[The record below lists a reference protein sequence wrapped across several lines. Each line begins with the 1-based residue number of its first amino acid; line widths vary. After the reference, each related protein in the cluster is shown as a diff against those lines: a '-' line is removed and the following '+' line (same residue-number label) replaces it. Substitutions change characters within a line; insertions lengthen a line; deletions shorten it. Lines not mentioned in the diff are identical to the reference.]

1 MTDRTWWGDGPL
13 PEPMRIS
20 PLGHL
25 RGAVKALA
33 LLVVNFGCLILLLLL
48 RLVEAPLCRPH
59 QYARSSLLFY
69 IGVTDP

>member
-48 RLVEAPLCRPH
+48 RLVEAPLCRP
-59 QYARSSLLFY
+59 RRP
-69 IGVTDP
+69 VTPSIT